1 VEIVSATPTDLK
13 VLCPQ
18 IDKGDIENELG
29 IDLNDLVN
37 TLAGEFN
44 EMMELVNF
52 QLGIVKNGFDR
63 IDGGMVTFEE
73 TVDTADEMMW
83 IVPGLL
89 FAVSMLTAISM
100 LGVLLAWKGKSG
112 VRIQRTMSYFVLPL
126 LIVASISCWIVAI
139 IASFGTMVSSGTFFT
154 ILSFIEVK
162 SVIGV

>member
-1 VEIVSATPTDLK
+1 MK

-18 IDKGDIENELG
+18 IEKDDIMSELG
-29 IDLNDLVN
+29 IDLNDLVD
-37 TLAGEFN
+37 TLAGDFD
-44 EMMELVNF
+44 EMMELVNS
-52 QLGIVKNGFDR
+52 QLGLVKNVVDR

-73 TVDTADEMMW
+73 SVDTADEIMW

-112 VRIQRTMSYFVLPL
+112 VRIQRAMSYFVLPL
-126 LIVASISCWIVAI
+126 LIVASIACWIAAI
-139 IASFGTMVSSGTFFT
+139 MASFGTMVSSGTFFT
-154 ILSFIEVK
+154 TISFGELK